1 MAKTTKSTKSTKTGK
16 KKTRI
21 FDPDKKE
28 VLLSTDRQRSLDVFR
43 VTSLIPI
50 FPHHVIADIGCGP
63 GFFTVPLAKHV
74 FDGKIYAIDVQ
85 QEMLDAAKE
94 GLERI
99 RLTNVELILSKD
111 ERLPLDDD
119 SLDGAL
125 AAFVMHETEDPK
137 SLLEDTR
144 QCLRRGG
151 WIALLEWHKRE
162 MEEGPPLED
171 RIDEPD
177 LYEMAYETGFR
188 SLGRYTLNDNQY
200 ILVMRK

>member
-1 MAKTTKSTKSTKTGK
+1 MAKTRK

-21 FDPDKKE
+21 FDPDIKE
-28 VLLSTDRQRSLDVFR
+28 VLLSSDRQRSLDVFR

-74 FDGKIYAIDVQ
+74 FDGEIYAIDVQ

-111 ERLPLDDD
+111 DRLPLDDD

-125 AAFVMHETEDPK
+125 AAFVVHEAENPK

-144 QCLRRGG
+144 RCLRRGG
-151 WIALLEWHKRE
+151 WIALLEWNKRE

-171 RIDEPD
+171 RIYELD

-200 ILVMRK
+200 MLVMRK

>member
-1 MAKTTKSTKSTKTGK
+1 MAKTRK

-21 FDPDKKE
+21 FDPDIKE
-28 VLLSTDRQRSLDVFR
+28 VLLSSDRQRSLDVFR

-111 ERLPLDDD
+111 DRLPLDDD

-125 AAFVMHETEDPK
+125 AAFVVHEAENPK

-144 QCLRRGG
+144 RCLRRGG
-151 WIALLEWHKRE
+151 WIALLEWNKRE

-171 RIDEPD
+171 RIDELD

-200 ILVMRK
+200 MLVMRK